1 MSRIEGLSRRKILS
15 HGFQEATSRDWPQ
28 LQG

>member
-1 MSRIEGLSRRKILS
+1 MSRIEGLRRRKILS
-15 HGFQEATSRDWPQ
+15 YGFQEATSRDWPQ